1 MDEVHVFITF
11 IVALAV
17 SAVLVV
23 GINVGAAHSC
33 KLTAIGAGFT
43 ATEVQEL
50 CK

>member
-11 IVALAV
+11 VVALAV

-23 GINVGAAHSC
+23 GVNVGAAHSC
-33 KLTAIGAGFT
+33 KLRAIEAGYT

>member
-1 MDEVHVFITF
+1 MDETHVILGL
-11 IVALAV
+11 IIALAV

-33 KLTAIGAGFT
+33 KTRAMDAGYTAA
-43 ATEVQEL
+43 EVQEL